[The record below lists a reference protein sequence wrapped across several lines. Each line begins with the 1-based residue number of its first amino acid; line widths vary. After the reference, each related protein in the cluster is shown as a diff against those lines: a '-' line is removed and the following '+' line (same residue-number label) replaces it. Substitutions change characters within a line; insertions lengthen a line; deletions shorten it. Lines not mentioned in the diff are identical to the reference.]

1 MTLFVEDE
9 TEQTREDDI
18 TLVYQTQAALAMLAE
33 LLARDRNARLPERQM
48 VYLTIIEHEITK
60 RSPSLRKH

>member
-1 MTLFVEDE
+1 MTLFADDE

-33 LLARDRNARLPERQM
+33 LLARDRYARLPLSQAARM
-48 VYLTIIEHEITK
+48 LVLEHEIAE